1 MKAQRNGTT
10 WFAGEMDCLGT
21 EGPGMKGED
30 EVDSDD
36 KSVKV
41 L

>member
-1 MKAQRNGTT
+1 
-10 WFAGEMDCLGT
+10 MDCLGT

-36 KSVKV
+36 KSVEG
-41 L
+41 LIG